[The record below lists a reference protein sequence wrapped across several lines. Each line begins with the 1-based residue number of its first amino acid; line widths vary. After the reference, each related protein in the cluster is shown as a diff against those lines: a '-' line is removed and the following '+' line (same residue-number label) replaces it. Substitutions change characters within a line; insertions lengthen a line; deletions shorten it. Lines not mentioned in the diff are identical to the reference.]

1 MLDSDII
8 IWLLRGNREI
18 LAAFDAAVREEKGN
32 VCISPVQLAEI
43 RAGMRDNE
51 RVQVERM
58 LATFRVIPIDE
69 KAGVV
74 AGEYLRQY
82 AKTHSVTLAD
92 AFIAATA
99 QISGAYLW
107 TLNRKHFPMIDEEN
121 FYSPQV

>member
-58 LATFRVIPIDE
+58 LATFRIIPIEE

-92 AFIAATA
+92 AFVAATDLMPSPKMKRM
-99 QISGAYLW
+99 I
-107 TLNRKHFPMIDEEN
+107 TRKKKSKNNPHPIAIT
-121 FYSPQV
+121 

>member
-1 MLDSDII
+1 
-8 IWLLRGNREI
+8 
-18 LAAFDAAVREEKGN
+18 
-32 VCISPVQLAEI
+32 
-43 RAGMRDNE
+43 MRDNE

-58 LATFRVIPIDE
+58 LATFRVIPIEE

-92 AFIAATA
+92 AFIAATS

-107 TLNRKHFPMIDEEN
+107 TLNRKHFPMINEEN